1 MRVLLRVFVGLIA
14 IYLLMAGALFA
25 IMWLPPGQFAAV
37 AAHIPGPVMM
47 MGFPFRAAWSVAR
60 GGSLSPGDPAPN
72 FDLARHDKSGRVSL
86 QQHAGRPVV
95 LIFGSYT

>member
-1 MRVLLRVFVGLIA
+1 MKFLLRAIVGLIA
-14 IYLLMAGALFA
+14 IYLVAAGGLFA

-47 MGFPFRAAWSVAR
+47 IGFPFRAAWTIAR
-60 GGSLSPGDPAPN
+60 GGSLSPGDPAPG
-72 FDLARHDKSGRVSL
+72 FDLARHDKTGRVTLS
-86 QQHAGRPVV
+86 QFSGRPVV